1 MPQRAGINLNLRYA
15 HKPFTSVSLQVT
27 RGPLLVSSEE
37 GTMAVYQY
45 LNEEHEL
52 AQVVVGG
59 HRVDEVPPHD
69 LRFFMA
75 SPEEEMEVYI
85 KDRPRGSRRL
95 VESDKAGE
103 LASRVRLM

>member
-1 MPQRAGINLNLRYA
+1 M
-15 HKPFTSVSLQVT
+15 PFTSVSLLVT
-27 RGPLLVSSEE
+27 WGAILVSSAE

-59 HRVDEVPPHD
+59 HKVDEVPRND

-75 SPEEEMEVYI
+75 SPEEEMEVYV

-95 VESDKAGE
+95 VESGKVSE